1 MLDNEPESV
10 IPKTLHVS
18 TVTVAPSLVKTS
30 SNSLNKHLKLKR
42 CTNIN
47 ATDCE
52 SIFMYE

>member
-30 SNSLNKHLKLKR
+30 SNSLNKHLKLTR